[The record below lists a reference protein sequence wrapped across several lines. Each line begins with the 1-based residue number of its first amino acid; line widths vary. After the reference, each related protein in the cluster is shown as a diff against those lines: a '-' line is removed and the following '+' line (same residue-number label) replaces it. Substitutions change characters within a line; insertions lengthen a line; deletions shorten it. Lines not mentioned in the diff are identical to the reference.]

1 MTANGELEIQFDI
14 NPAEWYAEQVCTDGF
29 LIIVGQD

>member
-14 NPAEWYAEQVCTDGF
+14 NPTERYAEQVCTDGF
-29 LIIVGQD
+29 WS